1 MMRQYLFLHFI
12 AFAAGCMLDLII
24 GDPYNIPHPIKA
36 IGSLISALEK
46 KLYINAGELPGDER
60 NRALKRRGTLLCII
74 VIVITFLCTATA
86 LIAAY
91 MIHPYAGA
99 VAEAVL
105 TCYILAGRC
114 LCDES
119 MKVSR
124 YLKEGDLETAR
135 IFLSMIVGR
144 DTDKLDEKGCHG
156 APDWIVEVTSPSTKK
171 RDYGLKLFRYRDAGV
186 REYWIIDL
194 QQRIVMV
201 YVFDTEPEDAGIY
214 SFEDEITPSLYPD
227 LKIRI
232 ADMLG

>member
-1 MMRQYLFLHFI
+1 MYLNNDDKTFFVP
-12 AFAAGCMLDLII
+12 DL
-24 GDPYNIPHPIKA
+24 
-36 IGSLISALEK
+36 
-46 KLYINAGELPGDER
+46 
-60 NRALKRRGTLLCII
+60 T
-74 VIVITFLCTATA
+74 VI
-86 LIAAY
+86 
-91 MIHPYAGA
+91 
-99 VAEAVL
+99 
-105 TCYILAGRC
+105 
-114 LCDES
+114 CD
-119 MKVSR
+119 R
-124 YLKEGDLETAR
+124 
-135 IFLSMIVGR
+135 
-144 DTDKLDEKGCHG
+144 DKLDEKGCHG